1 MKVKFGTQLDD
12 TVFEQLKLTAAR
24 EHRPIGEIVQNALSQ
39 YMRQGRSG
47 HVRKSAFDRLLVR
60 DPLNITS
67 EQFRESME
75 EDFFD
80 Q

>member
-1 MKVKFGTQLDD
+1 MKVKFGTQLDGSVYD
-12 TVFEQLKLTAAR
+12 ELKLAAAR
-24 EHRPIGEIVQNALSQ
+24 ERRPIGEIVQNALAQ
-39 YMRQGRSG
+39 YLHQGRPG
-47 HVRKSAFDRLLVR
+47 HTRRSAFDRLMER